1 MEHVNAEI
9 LRAIA
14 DGEKVQY
21 RDVAKGEDWAR
32 NGPWKDFD
40 VKSIEACFNLLAG
53 QLVIGVEWRIAP
65 KTVKIGDI
73 EAPTPCRVAP
83 RAGEAVWVV
92 NPLTKVASFYWN
104 CSAACHQ
111 ALEGGFVHLT
121 EEAARQHYEAIKNLL
136 VK

>member
-14 DGEKVQY
+14 DGKKVQY
-21 RDVAKGEDWAR
+21 RNTTSVESWAR
-32 NGPWKDFD
+32 TGPWKDFD

-53 QLVIGVEWRIAP
+53 HLNADVEWRIAP
-65 KTVKIGDI
+65 KTIKIGDY
-73 EAPTPCRVAP
+73 EVPEPCRKVP
-83 RAGEAVWVV
+83 EIGQKIWVV
-92 NPLTKVASFYWN
+92 DPFCHFTEFAWN
-104 CSAACHQ
+104 GNKACHL

-121 EEAARQHYEAIKNLL
+121 KEAARQHYEAIKSLL